1 MLGGGGDGS
10 AVGPGSPWTR
20 VRLCCTSSVP
30 RRELSLSWRDIG
42 TGCLVLS
49 TQQWP
54 HAHPA
59 SPYRHSDIPISL
71 PIWQHAPPV
80 PQNAA
85 HAPEAPHSSR
95 QATPSWT
102 KLGALTAA
110 ARSSNAIS
118 GAAPRGPG
126 ARSRLRL
133 PCFWRSRAWE
143 GSPPFQRL
151 KHVAPPW
158 LRGAM
163 VRGDVR
169 VERVLGGSRSGRQV
183 LREPLLPRCL
193 WSRSS
198 SSPHDERHAPHEPW
212 ADQARAL
219 LR

>member
-20 VRLCCTSSVP
+20 LRLCCTSSVP

-42 TGCLVLS
+42 TGCLVVS

-59 SPYRHSDIPISL
+59 SPYRHSGIPISL

-133 PCFWRSRAWE
+133 PGLFGDRELGQA
-143 GSPPFQRL
+143 PPFQRL
-151 KHVAPPW
+151 KHVAPGCAVRWYEAMCAVYPRVFDSLVSILEPPPSGISTRPMMHGLCERQTS
-158 LRGAM
+158 LRDMTLA
-163 VRGDVR
+163 VD
-169 VERVLGGSRSGRQV
+169 
-183 LREPLLPRCL
+183 LRHL
-193 WSRSS
+193 S
-198 SSPHDERHAPHEPW
+198 
-212 ADQARAL
+212 
-219 LR
+219 